1 MNSLCLQ
8 LWVVLYSWNSR
19 SWCSLPTPTDAKL
32 VLSYL
37 PCQIHLL
44 TLSFNIFVCFVVF
57 FSFFHLLLFFCH
69 IYLLTL
75 SGYQICNFMY
85 AKTFYA
91 LFCRKNNFCNFCW
104 QKWFTHFV
112 RKLFARSNLPSEKSG
127 YMIMIIIQSC
137 KNVQTVRSSR
147 CYFFWPVLI
156 FGKST
161 QKTANFW
168 EKHAKNC

>member
-19 SWCSLPTPTDAKL
+19 P
-32 VLSYL
+32 VLTSNSDWRKAGSK
-37 PCQIHLL
+37 LL
-44 TLSFNIFVCFVVF
+44 TLPDPPPHSLFQHLCLFCCVF
-57 FSFFHLLLFFCH
+57 FLFFHLLLFFCH

-168 EKHAKNC
+168 C

>member
-57 FSFFHLLLFFCH
+57 FSSFFHLLLFFA
-69 IYLLTL
+69 ISTSSL
-75 SGYQICNFMY
+75 SLDIKFAILCTQKRFMRFFVAKTIFAIFAGKNDLHTSSGNFLRVQICHPKSLDIWSWSSSRV
-85 AKTFYA
+85 AKT
-91 LFCRKNNFCNFCW
+91 CRPCDPVGAIF
-104 QKWFTHFV
+104 
-112 RKLFARSNLPSEKSG
+112 SG
-127 YMIMIIIQSC
+127 
-137 KNVQTVRSSR
+137 R
-147 CYFFWPVLI
+147 C
-156 FGKST
+156 
-161 QKTANFW
+161 
-168 EKHAKNC
+168 

>member
-19 SWCSLPTPTDAKL
+19 P
-32 VLSYL
+32 VLTSNSDWRKAGSK
-37 PCQIHLL
+37 LL
-44 TLSFNIFVCFVVF
+44 TLPDPPPHSLFQHLCLFCCVFFF
-57 FSFFHLLLFFCH
+57 FSFVVVFLP
-69 IYLLTL
+69 YLPPHSLWISNL
-75 SGYQICNFMY
+75 Q
-85 AKTFYA
+85 FYVRKKV
-91 LFCRKNNFCNFCW
+91 LCVFCRKPNVCNFCW

-137 KNVQTVRSSR
+137 KNVQTMRSSR